1 MLIQPRER
9 IAPAPRNC
17 KPKPLT
23 VTPAHCIA
31 AGMDLKKLIAKR
43 GMKLMQD
50 PRVAKVMQDERVM
63 KAMMQ
68 AFQARSKAQENFDEK
83 VEQVAKRLGLVTKKD
98 VRELK
103 RNMRKLETELK
114 KAKKETAKLKA
125 AAAEG
130 TEGEGS
136 AG

>member
-1 MLIQPRER
+1 
-9 IAPAPRNC
+9 
-17 KPKPLT
+17 
-23 VTPAHCIA
+23 
-31 AGMDLKKLIAKR
+31 MDLKKLITQQ

-50 PRVAKVMQDERVM
+50 PRVAKLMQDERVM

-68 AFQARSKAQENFDEK
+68 AFQARSKAQESFDET

-114 KAKKETAKLKA
+114 KAKKEVEKTKKA
-125 AAAEG
+125 AAANEA
-130 TEGEGS
+130 GEG
-136 AG
+136 

>member
-68 AFQARSKAQENFDEK
+68 AFQARSKAQENFDEAVQK
-83 VEQVAKRLGLVTKKD
+83 TAKRLGLVTKQE

-103 RNMRKLETELK
+103 RSMRKLETQLK
-114 KAKKETAKLKA
+114 KAKREAEKAKE
-125 AAAEG
+125 AAERA
-130 TEGEGS
+130 S
-136 AG
+136 AGSDEA